1 MKKIL
6 AFLFLLIG
14 FTASAIKPTYSKWS
28 ATIEAGVNRFDGDIN
43 QSLVN
48 TFPTSNW
55 NPTFGGD
62 IEYKI
67 TPVYGLS
74 LNGYYVP
81 INADTQ
87 YYIIPLAQSS
97 LINIATKVS
106 TIAINGTI
114 DFTHLMFPYTK
125 TKWSINGSIGIG
137 YAYYK
142 YDFHVLSNSYGNAVT
157 MPTSVSLKYNVSNH
171 IDVGTKVSYICF
183 NKDNLE
189 GLHGWKGVTNDRV
202 GLGTIFITYKFKP
215 LRYPVKDNTLNDELR
230 KLDKKV
236 NDLDKKLKKQTD
248 RIDTLSSYF
257 LNRIENTVIKDTVN
271 LISEDVPSIYFDFN
285 KSNLDDWALITISK
299 IATKLSTNPE
309 LKVSILGY
317 CDWIGNVPYNFNL
330 SDKRV
335 NITRKELIE
344 VWKINPNR
352 IAVNGKGKL
361 NDPKMKYRPNRRCD
375 FIFSK

>member
-6 AFLFLLIG
+6 TFLFLLVGIAAY
-14 FTASAIKPTYSKWS
+14 ASKPTYSKWS
-28 ATIEAGVNRFDGDIN
+28 ATVEAGVNRFDGDIN

-55 NPTFGGD
+55 NPTLGANV
-62 IEYKI
+62 EYKI

-81 INADTQ
+81 INANTN
-87 YYIIPLAQSS
+87 YNGVMTHVGTKISTLS
-97 LINIATKVS
+97 L
-106 TIAINGTI
+106 NGTV
-114 DFTHLMFPYTK
+114 DFTHLMFPYTR
-125 TKWSINGSIGIG
+125 TKWSINGSIGLG

-142 YDFHVLSNSYGNAVT
+142 YDFYALCNSYGNAIT

-202 GLGTIFITYKFKP
+202 GLGTVFVTYKFNPK
-215 LRYPVKDNTLNDELR
+215 RYAVKDNSLNMEIMRL
-230 KLDKKV
+230 KSKVLHLD
-236 NDLDKKLKKQTD
+236 DKIQRQSD
-248 RIDTLSSYF
+248 RIDTLSSYM
-257 LNRIENTVIKDTVN
+257 LNRIQNTYINDTVIV
-271 LISEDVPSIYFDFN
+271 IEDIPSIYFDFN
-285 KSNLDDWALITISK
+285 KSNLDDWAVITISK
-299 IATKLSTNPE
+299 VASKLIKNPE

-317 CDWIGNVPYNFNL
+317 CDWIGDVPYNFNL

-335 NITRKELIE
+335 NITRKELVEI
-344 VWKINPNR
+344 WNIDPNR
-352 IAVNGKGKL
+352 ITIDGKGKL